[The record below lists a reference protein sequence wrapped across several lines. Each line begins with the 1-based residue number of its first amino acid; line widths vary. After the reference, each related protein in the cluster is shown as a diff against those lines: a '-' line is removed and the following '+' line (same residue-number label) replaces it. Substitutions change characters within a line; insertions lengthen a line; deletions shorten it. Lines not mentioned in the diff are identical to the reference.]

1 MRTIENP
8 ATISSNMP
16 VLSKKKFFI
25 DEKHMKP
32 IFQSL
37 IAIYSDQKMATLR
50 EYSANGRDS
59 HIRAGQT
66 RPIEVILPSHLN
78 RNVVFRDYG
87 VGMNAEEMDYYY
99 AGVGASSKRESDDE
113 IGNFGLGCKSAL
125 AMTPVF
131 TVYAIKDGIKLHCT
145 ISKDSE
151 GMPELAI
158 ITAKETEEPNGLE
171 VVIPVSSID
180 GWESRAKTIF
190 KTWPVG
196 SVLVNGVAPVN
207 IADEG
212 YETVG
217 ELGWIGAKGNYRT
230 MTAVMGGINYKVD
243 LDYDTRRKI
252 LGRYDNMMS
261 RADIVVHVPMGKLE
275 LVPARDALSMS
286 PVTETNLAKYTQEL
300 IAAFMEQT
308 ATKVSSAENR
318 IDALRALETY
328 GFGLDRST
336 AKWNDELIP
345 QTLTFANGKR
355 YSYRGGRRS
364 AYNESRVSLPVS
376 ATVKSNKT
384 LIVDMADYVF
394 GRDSILRHL
403 PSYANAVT
411 INLSEVYI
419 GEPDKDNEWLKAMI
433 EAGVYLLVPASELA
447 EKAKEYNKANR
458 AARVSSGTASPREAI
473 TYPVITFGEN
483 FQWERDSMTIQELR
497 EHIAGTEGKVYSI
510 LENDPQYYKTET
522 AFSSASNVFF
532 NHLARYGA
540 KANDS
545 LILVSKTRKIESLVN
560 RIGGELLPNIMP
572 VAYQALDDAIKT
584 PVNDFSEKIVGQLS
598 RTTHYTKRGFETL
611 VPHVGLIKDPE
622 IVKVLNLYSGERTG
636 ANLKAPVDTLFGYT
650 TDLSANVNQRNAAT
664 NDELSEFIN
673 HHPIFAFYCAQG
685 GTHVE
690 EHAKAVVEALNAS
703 YEVKGSFKK
712 K

>member
-8 ATISSNMP
+8 TEISSNMP

-37 IAIYSDQKMATLR
+37 IAIYSDQKMAILR
-50 EYSANGRDS
+50 EYPANGRDS
-59 HIRAGQT
+59 HIKAGQT
-66 RPIEVILPSHLN
+66 RPVEVILPSHLN
-78 RNVVFRDYG
+78 RNIVIKDFG

-99 AGVGASSKRESDDE
+99 AGVGASSKRDSDDY

-125 AMTPVF
+125 AMTPAF
-131 TVYAIKDGIKLHCT
+131 TVYAIKDGVKLHCT

-151 GMPELAI
+151 GMPELTI
-158 ITAKETEEPNGLE
+158 ITSKPTEEPNGLE

-196 SVLVNGVAPVN
+196 SVLVNGVAPSN
-207 IADEG
+207 ITDEG

-217 ELGWIGAKGNYRT
+217 ELGWIGSKGNYRT

-252 LGRYDNMMS
+252 LGNYDNMMA
-261 RADIVVHVPMGKLE
+261 RADIVVVVPMGKLE

-286 PVTETNLAKYTQEL
+286 PITEQNLTKYTQEL

-308 ATKVSSAENR
+308 ASKVASAENR
-318 IDALRALETY
+318 MDALRSLESF
-328 GFGLDRST
+328 GFGIERST
-336 AKWNDELIP
+336 AKWNDEVIP
-345 QTLTFANGKR
+345 ERLTFANGKR
-355 YSYRGGRRS
+355 YAYRGGRRS
-364 AYNESRVSLPVS
+364 AYNESRTAIPVS
-376 ATVKSNKT
+376 ATVKTNKP
-384 LIVDMADYVF
+384 LIVDMEGYAF
-394 GRDSILRHL
+394 GRESILRHL

-419 GEPDKDNEWLKAMI
+419 GEPEKDNEWFKAMI
-433 EAGVYLLVPASELA
+433 EAGVYNLVSASDLA

-458 AARVSSGTASPREAI
+458 VARVSSGTSVVRDAI
-473 TYPVITFGEN
+473 AYPVIKFGKN
-483 FQWERDSMTIQELR
+483 FEWEKVHLNVQELR
-497 EHIAGTEGKVYSI
+497 EHLAGSEGKVYTL
-510 LENDPQYYKTET
+510 LEADPQYYRTEL
-522 AFSSASNVFF
+522 AFDSGYSNFF

-540 KANDS
+540 KPNDS
-545 LILVSKTRKIESLVN
+545 MILVSKTRKVESLVN
-560 RIGGELLPNIMP
+560 RLGGEALPNIMP

-584 PVNDFSEKIVGQLS
+584 PVKDFAEKIVNQLGHAG
-598 RTTHYTKRGFETL
+598 HYTRRGFETL
-611 VPHVGLIKDPE
+611 VPHVENIKDPE
-622 IVKVLNLYSGERTG
+622 IAKVLSFLSGARTG
-636 ANLKAPVDTLFGYT
+636 VNLKAPVDTLFGYT
-650 TDLSANVNQRNAAT
+650 TDLAANVNQRNAAT
-664 NDELSEFIN
+664 NDELTEFIN

-690 EHAKAVVEALNAS
+690 AHAKAVVEALNAS
-703 YEVKGSFKK
+703 YEAKGSFKK
-712 K
+712 N